1 MAEVKP
7 LKLRVERAAIKRSL
21 VQVDPYVEVLVRTP
35 FLQSQEVYTYGLP
48 IGAEGAKV
56 GALVSI
62 PFGNQLVE
70 GVILSRAPEPQVS
83 GTIKLIHELISNRVV
98 FTPEQIALA
107 RSLAERYACETWSFL
122 TSTSPAFSKEGEK
135 RSLLGRA
142 ETISPDSS
150 ERILPKALLKHLRS
164 KEIAR
169 DLLVLPSQADSY
181 ELLVAIAHIRSQG
194 AKAVIVLPDMKDLEA
209 CAQILDAQNVRYLTM
224 HSGQK
229 KSERFANYLA
239 ANSLESGIV
248 LTLRNGCLLHLGP
261 DDSLMIFNEA
271 ESHHYEQ
278 RSPTW
283 NSRDIALVRSSQKS
297 VLFVSHSPSVELV
310 RQVEER
316 WLSLFTFPSK
326 KIRSTTFLSENEDS
340 IFPIIE
346 KGLRDGNVL
355 ISVARAGWING
366 FSCKGCKNP
375 ALCQCGGKLYF
386 IDSKSA
392 PLCKICSTRFLDWH
406 CRWCNGVQIWST
418 SRGAVRQ
425 AAEFGRAFP
434 RAKVIASSGDDQL
447 QRVDG
452 GQTIVIATLGSEPL
466 GRYAAILILDAEN
479 AFAQVDLRS
488 QEEVRLQWFKVIS
501 QLMEGGILYLSMP
514 ANSVVAQGVLR
525 GDPFELARRES
536 EERFSAKLPPFYRT
550 LVIEAPFADLQAI
563 IVLVGEKGFEAT
575 LLEGTQKKS
584 AKLLIKFEVTQ
595 GSQCAA
601 LMSSIQR
608 IRASKKQSYL
618 GLKFDSYS
626 IS

>member
-1 MAEVKP
+1 VAEVKP
-7 LKLRVERAAIKRSL
+7 LKLRVERAAVKRSL
-21 VQVDPYVEVLVRTP
+21 VHADPYIEVLVRTP
-35 FLQSQEVYTYGLP
+35 FLQSQEIYTYGLP
-48 IGAEGAKV
+48 IGSEDAKV

-70 GVILSRAPEPQVS
+70 GVILSRSQAPEVS
-83 GTIKLIHELISNRVV
+83 GNIKLIHELISTSVV
-98 FTPEQIALA
+98 FTAEQIVLA
-107 RSLAERYACETWSFL
+107 RSLAERYACDTWSFL
-122 TSTSPAFSKEGEK
+122 TSTAPAFSKEGEK
-135 RSLLGRA
+135 RSTRLKA
-142 ETISPDSS
+142 ESISPGSAES
-150 ERILPKALLKHLRS
+150 ILPKALLKHLRS

-169 DLLVLPSQADSY
+169 DLLVLPSQVDSY
-181 ELLVAIAHIRSQG
+181 ELLVAIAHIRSQS
-194 AKAVIVLPDMKDLEA
+194 AKAVIVLPDMKDLDA
-209 CAQILDAQNVRYLTM
+209 CAQILDSQRAVYLTV

-239 ANSLESGIV
+239 ANSLEAGIV

-261 DDSLMIFNEA
+261 DDSMLIFNEA

-283 NSRDIALVRSSQKS
+283 NSRDIGLVRSSQHS
-297 VLFVSHSPSVELV
+297 VIFISHSPSVELV

-326 KIRSTTFLSENEDS
+326 KIRSTTFLSENEES
-340 IFPIIE
+340 IFPLIE
-346 KGLRDGNVL
+346 KGLLHGNVL

-366 FSCKGCKNP
+366 FSCKSCKNP
-375 ALCQCGGKLYF
+375 ALCKCGGRLYF
-386 IDSKSA
+386 PDSKSE
-392 PLCKICSTRFLDWH
+392 PICKICSTRYLDWH
-406 CRWCNGVQIWST
+406 CTWCNGVQIWST
-418 SRGAVRQ
+418 SRGAVRK

-452 GQTIVIATLGSEPL
+452 DQTIVIATLGSEPL
-466 GRYAAILILDAEN
+466 GRYAAILILDAES
-479 AFAQVDLRS
+479 AFSQVDLRS
-488 QEEVRLQWFKVIS
+488 QEEVRLQWFKIIS

-514 ANSVVAQGVLR
+514 ANSVVAQGVLK

-536 EERFSAKLPPFYRT
+536 EERFSAKLPPYYRT
-550 LVIEAPFADLQAI
+550 LVIEAPFNDLQAI
-563 IVLVGEKGFEAT
+563 TDLVGEKGFDAT

-584 AKLLIKFEVTQ
+584 AKLLIKFAVSD
-595 GSQCAA
+595 GVQCAA